1 MSIGGYEDEATT
13 SKSGCPSVDLLMLVS
28 YSNIMNMEINAGK
41 VIFPVRFEF
50 VINDVTMVSV
60 MGTVRFIHF

>member
-1 MSIGGYEDEATT
+1 
-13 SKSGCPSVDLLMLVS
+13 MLVS
-28 YSNIMNMEINAGK
+28 YSSIMNMEINAGK

>member
-1 MSIGGYEDEATT
+1 MEYGN
-13 SKSGCPSVDLLMLVS
+13 SGKILSMLTAGRVYLLMLVS

>member
-1 MSIGGYEDEATT
+1 MFYVPLGAG
-13 SKSGCPSVDLLMLVS
+13 SVYLLMLVS
-28 YSNIMNMEINAGK
+28 YSSIMNMEINAGK

>member
-1 MSIGGYEDEATT
+1 MKQTPGVT
-13 SKSGCPSVDLLMLVS
+13 SSQTGSPSVDLLMFVT

-50 VINDVTMVSV
+50 VINDVTMVSLVSV
-60 MGTVRFIHF
+60 MGTLRFIHF

>member
-1 MSIGGYEDEATT
+1 MKQTPGVT
-13 SKSGCPSVDLLMLVS
+13 SSQTGSPSVDLLMCVT

>member
-1 MSIGGYEDEATT
+1 MFYVPLGAG
-13 SKSGCPSVDLLMLVS
+13 SVYLLMLVS
-28 YSNIMNMEINAGK
+28 YSSIMNMEINAGK

-50 VINDVTMVSV
+50 VINDVTMVSLVSV

>member
-1 MSIGGYEDEATT
+1 MFYVPLGAG
-13 SKSGCPSVDLLMLVS
+13 SVYLLMFLVS
-28 YSNIMNMEINAGK
+28 YSSIMNMEINAGK

-50 VINDVTMVSV
+50 VINDVTMVSLVSV

>member
-1 MSIGGYEDEATT
+1 MGKTT
-13 SKSGCPSVDLLMLVS
+13 QKICWQCLSFNVSYS

-41 VIFPVRFEF
+41 VIFPAPVRFEF

>member
-1 MSIGGYEDEATT
+1 MKQPPVNLAVPVLIFN
-13 SKSGCPSVDLLMLVS
+13 VLVS

>member
-1 MSIGGYEDEATT
+1 MGKTT
-13 SKSGCPSVDLLMLVS
+13 QKICWQCLSFNVSYS